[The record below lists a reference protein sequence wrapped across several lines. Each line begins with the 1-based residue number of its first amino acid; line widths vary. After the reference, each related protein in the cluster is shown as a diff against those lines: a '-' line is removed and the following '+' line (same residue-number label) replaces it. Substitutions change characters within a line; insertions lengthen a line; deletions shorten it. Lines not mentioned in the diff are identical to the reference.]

1 MAVKKS
7 QKRIKKENYWN
18 RLQMVAQKYKNVLFV
33 DADMVS
39 SNQIAK
45 IRMRLRD
52 LNAYMIMGKNVSAFC
67 RVSDFFYDRPS

>member
-1 MAVKKS
+1 
-7 QKRIKKENYWN
+7 
-18 RLQMVAQKYKNVLFV
+18 MVAQKYKNVLFV

-52 LNAYMIMGKNVSAFC
+52 LNAYMIMGKNVSAFR
-67 RVSDFFYDRPS
+67 RVSNFFYDRPS